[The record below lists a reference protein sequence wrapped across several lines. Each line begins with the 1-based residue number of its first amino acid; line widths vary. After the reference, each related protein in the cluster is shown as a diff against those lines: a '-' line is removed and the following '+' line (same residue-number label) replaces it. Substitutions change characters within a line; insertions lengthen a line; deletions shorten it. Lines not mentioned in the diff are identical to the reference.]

1 MYAFLNLIFPFL
13 NALQNSSS
21 MCAFLNLIF
30 HTSLLYLLHWCSCSL
45 IMTKNTCLKEISMNM
60 IKNIKKVG
68 KQENKTRD
76 SGRYGGYLTE
86 AKSY

>member
-1 MYAFLNLIFPFL
+1 
-13 NALQNSSS
+13 
-21 MCAFLNLIF
+21 
-30 HTSLLYLLHWCSCSL
+30 
-45 IMTKNTCLKEISMNM
+45 MTKNTCLKEISMNM